1 MPKKFIAACVQNNAT
16 PDVDFNIE
24 TALRLAKQA
33 AEAGADL
40 ICTPEYFS
48 GLRTENGFFHPAA
61 FAEAEHPV
69 LPAFAA
75 AAREWNVWF
84 LLGSLGVRSPDGR
97 IFNRA
102 YVIGSDGG
110 IVARYDKIH
119 MFDVVLDSGPYTES
133 ATIAPGDRAVVAPTP
148 WGGLGLSICYDL
160 RFAALYRRLAQN
172 GATVL
177 AAPAAFTKVTGEA
190 HWHILNRARA
200 IEHGCY
206 MVSPCQYGGIEGGG
220 ACFGHS
226 LIVDPWGAVLADG
239 GDGEGVVLAEIDPA
253 RAAEARGK
261 IPALDHDRPI
271 TPEAPLMP
279 ETPGAAAAA

>member
-1 MPKKFIAACVQNNAT
+1 MSKTFTAACVQNNAST
-16 PDVDFNIE
+16 DVDFNIE
-24 TALRLAKQA
+24 TALRLAKRA
-33 AEAGADL
+33 ADAGADL

-61 FAEAEHPV
+61 FPEAEHPV

-84 LLGSLGVRSPDGR
+84 LLGSLGVHNPDGR
-97 IFNRA
+97 ISNRS

-133 ATIAPGDRAVVAPTP
+133 ATIAPGDRSVVAPTP

-160 RFAALYRRLAQN
+160 RFAALYRRLTQN
-172 GATVL
+172 GATLL

-190 HWHILNRARA
+190 RWHVLNRARA

-206 MVSPCQYGGIEGGG
+206 MISPCQYGGIEGGG

-253 RAAEARGK
+253 KVAEARAK
-261 IPALDHDRPI
+261 IPALTHDRPI
-271 TPEAPLMP
+271 TPEAPVSAM
-279 ETPGAAAAA
+279 AAE

>member
-1 MPKKFIAACVQNNAT
+1 MPKTFTAACVQNNAT
-16 PDVDFNIE
+16 TDVDFNIE
-24 TALRLAKQA
+24 TALRLAKRA
-33 AEAGADL
+33 ADAGADL

-61 FAEAEHPV
+61 FPEAEHPV

-84 LLGSLGVRSPDGR
+84 LLGSLGVRNPDGR
-97 IFNRA
+97 ISNRS

-133 ATIAPGDRAVVAPTP
+133 ATIAPGDGAVVAPTP

-172 GATVL
+172 GATML
-177 AAPAAFTKVTGEA
+177 AAPAAFTNRSLPPIGQSFVTSCGYEVRRRRVA
-190 HWHILNRARA
+190 LHVRA
-200 IEHGCY
+200 
-206 MVSPCQYGGIEGGG
+206 
-220 ACFGHS
+220 
-226 LIVDPWGAVLADG
+226 
-239 GDGEGVVLAEIDPA
+239 
-253 RAAEARGK
+253 
-261 IPALDHDRPI
+261 
-271 TPEAPLMP
+271 
-279 ETPGAAAAA
+279 